1 VVKAS
6 PPTWIGASPQW
17 RDRRTMIHSAHDYQD
32 LIRRWRLVARKAG
45 LHLTSFAQAG
55 DFKLYYLRTPALPA
69 KSGVY
74 ISAGIHGDEPATT
87 EGLITWAERHTD
99 KLAEFPLLLFPCLNP
114 WGLRLNIRLDQ
125 TGVDLNRAFDR
136 DDVPVIAAVRSLM
149 KGQRFTVA
157 LHLHEDYDAQGI
169 YLYEVEGE
177 LPYWGESLL
186 RAARGIIPIDPRS
199 KIDTGKARTGVIR
212 RRLGARHFTQLGGL
226 PEAVYLHRHHTT
238 HAITF
243 ETPSE
248 YALDQ
253 RIAAHVAVIEA
264 AIRRATSASGS
275 H

>member
-1 VVKAS
+1 VVNPERPLGLARHSQQRERS
-6 PPTWIGASPQW
+6 P
-17 RDRRTMIHSAHDYQD
+17 MIHRVHDYGD
-32 LIRRWRLVARKAG
+32 LIRRWQLVARQAG
-45 LHLTSFAQAG
+45 LRLTSFAQAG

-69 KSGVY
+69 TSGIY

-87 EGLITWAERHTD
+87 EGLITWAERHNE
-99 KLAEFPLLLFPCLNP
+99 KLAELPLLLFPCLNP

-136 DDVPVIAAVRSLM
+136 DDVPVIAAVRCLM

-186 RAARGIIPIDPRS
+186 SAARGIIPIDPRS

-212 RRLGARHFTQLGGL
+212 RRLNARHFAQLGGL

-248 YALDQ
+248 YGLDQ
-253 RIAAHVAVIEA
+253 RAAAQVAIIEA
-264 AIRRATSASGS
+264 AIRRATSAGESQ
-275 H
+275 

>member
-1 VVKAS
+1 
-6 PPTWIGASPQW
+6 
-17 RDRRTMIHSAHDYQD
+17 MIYRAHDYRD
-32 LIRRWRLVARKAG
+32 LIRRWRFVARKACVR
-45 LHLTSFAQAG
+45 LTVFAQAG
-55 DFKLYYLRTPALPA
+55 DLKLYYLKSPALPVD
-69 KSGVY
+69 SGIY

-99 KLAEFPLLLFPCLNP
+99 KLAELPLLLFPCLNP

-136 DDVPVIAAVRSLM
+136 DDAPVIAALRSVM
-149 KGQRFTVA
+149 RGQRFTVA

-169 YLYEVEGE
+169 YLYEIEGE
-177 LPYWGESLL
+177 LPYWGETLL
-186 RAARGIIPIDPRS
+186 SAARNIIPIDPRS

-212 RRLGARHFTQLGGL
+212 RRLDVRHFALLGGL

-248 YALDQ
+248 YGLDQ
-253 RIAAHVAVIEA
+253 RAAAHVAVIEA
-264 AIRRATSASGS
+264 VIRRATSADGP